1 MDNSCAGDEVP
12 EAAEVNEER
21 LREASSSLSDTLAKR
36 IGDPARPTREALEH
50 YRSF

>member
-1 MDNSCAGDEVP
+1 MGDSCTGHEVP

-21 LREASSSLSDTLAKR
+21 LQEASPSLPDILAKR

-50 YRSF
+50 HRSF